1 MRNLQI
7 TLAVADEQYIE
18 PFLLYARTGEFAKQV
33 SVKAFSKV
41 EAFLAAMGEGRPDF
55 VLGEPDFLSP
65 WLASEGGKG
74 IPWAVLGGG
83 EESIALGGPVL
94 LPFQPLNL
102 LLTAVMDLAG
112 SAQVS
117 SANGALNSSG
127 KAEVL
132 AVYSAAAGAGKT
144 TVALNLAKQLGGR
157 GLKVFYL
164 NLETVDSSVT
174 FRSGSGG
181 HQGQEG
187 GLPELL
193 YDLRAAREIGEVCRS
208 PLSRYASFQER
219 MKCASFPP
227 LDRPDELLQMDQ
239 ADTTALIDYLAASD
253 MCDIVVVD
261 MDTESHERSQAL
273 LDRADRVLWLLTD
286 DLLHV
291 QKVAGWMSHWETR
304 QPERFY
310 ALLGKS
316 HFIVNRY
323 GDHLE
328 NALPRPEIRPFAFLS
343 YIPSWKYVSR
353 EDVLLGSPIFQRD
366 ILALCEQLGL
376 GERGNR
382 SATGRELAQAAGGW
396 Q

>member
-33 SVKAFSKV
+33 SVRAFSKV
-41 EAFLAAMGEGRPDF
+41 EAFLEAMGEERPDF

-65 WLASEGGKG
+65 WLASEDGKR

-102 LLTAVMDLAG
+102 LLTAVIDLAC
-112 SAQVS
+112 SAQGP
-117 SANGALNSSG
+117 ANGARTLSG

-157 GLKVFYL
+157 GLRVFYL

-181 HQGQEG
+181 HQGAEG

-193 YDLRAAREIGEVCRS
+193 YDLRAAREAGECCNS
-208 PLSRYASFQER
+208 PLSRYSSFQER

-239 ADTTALIDYLAASD
+239 ADTAALIDYLAASET
-253 MCDIVVVD
+253 CDIIVAD
-261 MDTESHERSQAL
+261 TDTESHERSEAL
-273 LDRADRVLWLLTD
+273 LDRADRVLWMVTD
-286 DLLHV
+286 DLLHL
-291 QKVAGWMSHWETR
+291 QKAAGWMSHWETR

-310 ALLGKS
+310 TLLGKS

-328 NALPRPEIRPFAFLS
+328 NTLPRPEIRPFAFLS
-343 YIPSWKYVSR
+343 YIPSWKYLSR

-376 GERGNR
+376 GNRDNR
-382 SATGRELAQAAGGW
+382 SAAGREPAQATGGR

>member
-33 SVKAFSKV
+33 SVRAFSKV
-41 EAFLAAMGEGRPDF
+41 EAFLEAMGETRPDF

-65 WLASEGGKG
+65 WLASERGKG
-74 IPWAVLGGG
+74 IAWAVLGGG

-117 SANGALNSSG
+117 AKGMLTSSG

-157 GLKVFYL
+157 GLRVFYL
-164 NLETVDSSVT
+164 NLETIDSSVT

-193 YDLRAAREIGEVCRS
+193 YDLRAARETGEVCHS

-239 ADTTALIDYLAASD
+239 ADTTALLDYLAASE
-253 MCDIVVVD
+253 MCDIIVAD
-261 MDTESHERSQAL
+261 TDTENHARSEAL

-286 DLLHV
+286 DLLHM
-291 QKVAGWMSHWETR
+291 QKVAGWVSYRETR

-310 ALLGKS
+310 TLLGKS
-316 HFIVNRY
+316 HFIMNRY
-323 GDHLE
+323 SDHLE
-328 NALPRPEIRPFAFLS
+328 NPLPRPEMRPFAFLS
-343 YIPSWKYVSR
+343 YIPSWKYLSR

-376 GERGNR
+376 GNRGNR
-382 SATGRELAQAAGGW
+382 SATGKELAQAAGGW